1 MPPSETQ
8 FRSAAQCFQERLKEL
23 VKSKGL
29 SIKAVAQATGIDYD
43 KFRRWSS
50 RGINRPDS
58 RSWEELS
65 KVAVYFDV
73 RRPVYLWVSH
83 EAAREIETFRANGDW
98 QVYCGHPDLELDKV
112 VEFGERL
119 RCGESAEEI
128 RRSVRWRRPKKKV
141 SVDHLA
147 MARNAAFRVEDV
159 CVWLPEKSARSLVDE
174 VDALIWKHR
183 SRQTE
188 KMRGSQDSSSEL

>member
-8 FRSAAQCFQERLKEL
+8 FRSAAECFRERLSEL
-23 VKSKGL
+23 VKSRGM
-29 SIKAVAQATGIDYD
+29 SIKAVAQATGINYD

-83 EAAREIETFRANGDW
+83 EAAREIEMFRANGDW
-98 QVYCGHPDLELDKV
+98 QVYCGHPDLEIDKV

-119 RCGESAEEI
+119 RNGESAEEI

-141 SVDHLA
+141 SVEHLA

-159 CVWLPEKSARSLVDE
+159 CVWLPEESARALVDE
-174 VDALIWKHR
+174 VDALIWEHR
-183 SRQTE
+183 HRHHETMTE
-188 KMRGSQDSSSEL
+188 SQDGTSGL